1 MSDPEDLLVEGYAA
15 LARSDI
21 DAWLAGFQPD
31 AELHELAEAPDTAV
45 YRDHAEMRQW
55 AATAME
61 LVTEWGWTP
70 EEIIPGPGGSQLV
83 RLRFRAVGRGS
94 SVPIEQEVWHVF
106 TFRDDKVASVR
117 GFLNEDTAREA
128 SGETT

>member
-1 MSDPEDLLVEGYAA
+1 MSDPEAALAEGYAA
-15 LARSDI
+15 LTHGAI
-21 DAWLAGFQPD
+21 DAWLAGFHPD

-45 YRDHAEMRQW
+45 YPGQEEWRRW

-61 LVTEWGWTP
+61 LVTEWSWTP
-70 EEIIPGPGGSQLV
+70 EEIIPVPGGSRPV

-106 TFRDDKVASVR
+106 TFRDDTVASVR
-117 GFLNEDTAREA
+117 GFLGEDSPREA
-128 SGETT
+128 AEQQS